1 MYRNNFIIRL
11 EIDYNPISRLNYFKY
26 FQRVPNIYLILS
38 LQHLSSLCNSIFP
51 GNGRKR
57 CIILQVDL
65 SSTTTTTFSFFF
77 SLRHGIS
84 ETPPPWRAHH
94 RGYLWGYFG
103 ARERVL
109 THYKLRT
116 CPPLPLLFLL
126 LSSPLLSSSSLNA
139 NFRTALQ
146 HHVSSKV
153 KYSGEICIVI
163 ESSELLK
170 GKLDGYR

>member
-1 MYRNNFIIRL
+1 MYRNNCIIRL

-126 LSSPLLSSSSLNA
+126 LSSSLLLLSKRKLSHSTPTS
-139 NFRTALQ
+139 
-146 HHVSSKV
+146 
-153 KYSGEICIVI
+153 CII
-163 ESSELLK
+163 QSQI
-170 GKLDGYR
+170 